1 MAKKKASRAPARRRA
16 SDEVEA
22 FFRPFAKLKLDKPES
37 PAKEALGKGAPA
49 EKNAASKDAVAAK
62 GAPASKGAAKP
73 PLGGAPSAP
82 PAARVSPAD
91 AKLARATQA
100 ANEAPIA
107 PVDPDTFAIYMAGVK
122 ALERGATRIPL
133 TASRLER
140 ATPSAAPAADPDAA
154 ARAQMRSL
162 VSEGV
167 RFETTDD
174 GEHVEGRRMDVDPRE
189 LRLLR
194 RGRYAIDGKLDLH
207 GLLLLEAR
215 AAVEAFV
222 KKRATDG
229 DKVVAI
235 IHGKGTHSPRQ
246 LAVLRGEI
254 GAWLS
259 QGRASRHIR
268 AFATAPAEDGGGGAV
283 LVMLAR

>member
-1 MAKKKASRAPARRRA
+1 MVKKKAKQAPAKRRT
-16 SDEVEA
+16 SDEAEA
-22 FFRPFAKLKLDKPES
+22 FFRPFARLKLEKPEP
-37 PAKEALGKGAPA
+37 PAKEAAGKGTPAAKEAAGKGAPVGKGSA
-49 EKNAASKDAVAAK
+49 KPSPGVAPAAAS
-62 GAPASKGAAKP
+62 
-73 PLGGAPSAP
+73 
-82 PAARVSPAD
+82 AARVSPESAPKPARPR
-91 AKLARATQA
+91 AKT
-100 ANEAPIA
+100 ANDEPIA

-122 ALERGATRIPL
+122 ALEGGATRIPM

-140 ATPSAAPAADPDAA
+140 ATPSAAPTADPDAA

-174 GEHVEGRRMDVDPRE
+174 GEQIEGRRMDVDPRE

-207 GLLLLEAR
+207 GLVLLDAR
-215 AAVEAFV
+215 ESVEAFV

-229 DKVVAI
+229 DKVVVI
-235 IHGKGTHSPRQ
+235 VHGKGTHSPRQ

-259 QGRASRHIR
+259 QGRASRYIR

-283 LVMLAR
+283 LVMLSR